1 MLFDLNT
8 HFFSECDPDS
18 IQVLIFLF
26 IFVYALA
33 VVLTRMVGHQK
44 KSEDED
50 VQEVMDMFSN
60 VGTLSRKGLEMPERQ
75 DEKLL
80 VVISQ

>member
-1 MLFDLNT
+1 
-8 HFFSECDPDS
+8 
-18 IQVLIFLF
+18 
-26 IFVYALA
+26 
-33 VVLTRMVGHQK
+33 MVGHQK

-80 VVISQ
+80 VVISDTIVLVLVPNSCERVCSIWS